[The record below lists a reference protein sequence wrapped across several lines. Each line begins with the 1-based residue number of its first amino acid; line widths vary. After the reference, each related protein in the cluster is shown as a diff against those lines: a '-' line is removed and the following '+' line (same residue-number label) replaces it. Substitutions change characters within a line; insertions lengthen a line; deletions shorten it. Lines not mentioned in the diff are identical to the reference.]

1 MALGSKVTLEID
13 SSAVQFLD
21 GAVEYAR
28 AGAIPAGLKNNREF
42 IMSCV
47 EGTSPVEDLLYD
59 PQTSGGLLL
68 SMPQADAA
76 RYMRKCPTAYIIGRV
91 TTRQEKPLRIQ

>member
-1 MALGSKVTLEID
+1 MEID
-13 SSAVQFLD
+13 SSKIQFLS

-42 IMSCV
+42 SGGCV
-47 EGTSPVEDLLYD
+47 EGSSQFEDLLYD

-68 SMPQADAA
+68 SMPEAA
-76 RYMRKCPTAYIIGRV
+76 AKRYMRKYPPAYLIGRV
-91 TTRQEKPLRIQ
+91 TERRGAPLRIR